1 MLTLAALWGAA
12 PMTPG
17 RTGAGCQAQASE
29 SLPLQG
35 PRVRAAAAVR
45 REGSRRLRR
54 ALRGR
59 ARILLLRQGLSGSTS
74 SLGLREGAGELS
86 FLLGQT
92 WQEQERK
99 RLG

>member
-1 MLTLAALWGAA
+1 MLTLATLWGAA

-29 SLPLQG
+29 
-35 PRVRAAAAVR
+35 
-45 REGSRRLRR
+45 SRRLRR